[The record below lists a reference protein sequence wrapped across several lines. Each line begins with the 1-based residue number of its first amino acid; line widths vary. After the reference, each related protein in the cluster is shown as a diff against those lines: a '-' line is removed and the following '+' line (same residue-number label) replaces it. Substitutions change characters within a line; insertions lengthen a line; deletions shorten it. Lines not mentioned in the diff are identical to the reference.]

1 MQPNMQTAY
10 ASGLAESRNK
20 VLRNTYALLGLS
32 LIPTVIGAL
41 IGIGMSFSFL
51 RASPIMGMLGLMAVM
66 YGLMFAIQANRYSS
80 LGVYLMLAFTFVMG
94 VLLGPLLQLALHLN
108 NGGSLIMIAGGSTAL
123 IFLTMAGIAT
133 TTKRDL
139 SGLGSFLSVG
149 AIMLIVAMIAN
160 IFLRIPALELAIC
173 GAFVLFSSAM
183 IMWQVKQVV
192 DGGETSYVAATL
204 SIYISM
210 YNIFTSLLRIL
221 IAISGNNRN

>member
-160 IFLRIPALELAIC
+160 IFLRIPAFELAIC